1 LVIIIWNFL
10 LKGDYMLAK
19 KTTKKSSTKKPL
31 VSKKQQEEFK
41 VEGKKVVSKIKAL
54 IKEGNVR
61 KITVKDSKGKIILS
75 LPVTAGVVGALLLP
89 PLVVIG
95 AIATLVTECTI
106 TVQRDK

>member
-1 LVIIIWNFL
+1 
-10 LKGDYMLAK
+10 MPAK
-19 KTTKKSSTKKPL
+19 KKVTKKLKKPL
-31 VSKKQQEEFK
+31 VSKKAQEEIK

-95 AIATLVTECTI
+95 AVAALLTECTI
-106 TVQRDK
+106 TVQREK